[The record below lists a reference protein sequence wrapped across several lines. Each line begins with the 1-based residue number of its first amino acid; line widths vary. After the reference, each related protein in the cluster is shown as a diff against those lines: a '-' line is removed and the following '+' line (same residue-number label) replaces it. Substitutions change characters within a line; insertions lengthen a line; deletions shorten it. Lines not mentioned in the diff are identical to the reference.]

1 MHPTHNILLQT
12 QSAVFGYGDR
22 PVIEALNLQLCSG
35 QCLAIFGPNGAGKT
49 TLIRGLTGLIKPMSG
64 SVKRTEAGDSSR
76 PFRFGYIPQQR
87 AMDLHWPMTG
97 LDAACMASSASQTFG
112 WMRRGKA
119 KVIDAMKILE
129 AENLAAHSFARLSG
143 GQQQR
148 LLLAGAIAADPT
160 VLILDE
166 PTDGLDVQSRKIF
179 IELLHRIQATGV
191 SIVIISHQIE
201 DLLALSQ
208 QIAWLHPGVNP
219 DLPTTLEMIS
229 PKQVA
234 QRMVGVSLSSDCEV
248 NL

>member
-1 MHPTHNILLQT
+1 M
-12 QSAVFGYGDR
+12 Y
-22 PVIEALNLQLCSG
+22 
-35 QCLAIFGPNGAGKT
+35 
-49 TLIRGLTGLIKPMSG
+49 
-64 SVKRTEAGDSSR
+64 
-76 PFRFGYIPQQR
+76 
-87 AMDLHWPMTG
+87 LHWPMTG
-97 LDAACMASSASQTFG
+97 LDAACMASSAYKTFG
-112 WMRRGKA
+112 WMQRGKS
-119 KVIDAMKILE
+119 KVIEAMKILG

-191 SIVIISHQIE
+191 CIVIISHQIE
-201 DLLALSQ
+201 DLLALSH

-229 PKQVA
+229 PKQLA